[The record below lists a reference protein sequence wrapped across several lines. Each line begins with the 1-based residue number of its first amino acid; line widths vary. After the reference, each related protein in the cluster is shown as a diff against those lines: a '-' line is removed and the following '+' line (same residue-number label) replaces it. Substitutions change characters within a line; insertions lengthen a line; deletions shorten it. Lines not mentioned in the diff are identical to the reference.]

1 MIINAKIVGI
11 KVALPDEIKRK
22 EILESCRKGE
32 LLTLKREQEN
42 PHDPDAIAVFR
53 QSSEKIGYLNKDAA
67 AKLAPDMDKSG
78 KNIEAVLAEIEGGK
92 PGFFPAL
99 FGAKEQPIELNMV
112 INTVFK

>member
-1 MIINAKIVGI
+1 MKLSGKKYWNPAAKANYLHSNGNRRI
-11 KVALPDEIKRK
+11 
-22 EILESCRKGE
+22 
-32 LLTLKREQEN
+32 